1 MDRRESIGRGKQK
14 ELDGCEDD
22 GDNEGRASRDTSF
35 TKRRP
40 SYDAKV
46 QFPAQDLATV
56 SALPA
61 LGSVFFDE
69 AVGGGGDDGDRMTQ
83 GSRRGGSHAGTS
95 IGRSSSAADSD
106 EILDEEVESQETS
119 NVTAQSNGLGDL
131 CMLQHLLLRV
141 MAIDV
146 PGSA

>member
-1 MDRRESIGRGKQK
+1 M
-14 ELDGCEDD
+14 
-22 GDNEGRASRDTSF
+22 AF
-35 TKRRP
+35 TVV
-40 SYDAKV
+40 YDANV
-46 QFPAQDLATV
+46 LYPAPLRDMLV
-56 SALPA
+56 RI
-61 LGSVFFDE
+61 G
-69 AVGGGGDDGDRMTQ
+69 MT
-83 GSRRGGSHAGTS
+83 GVVRVKWT
-95 IGRSSSAADSD
+95 D